1 MCKPVLEQI
10 RLLQVTWILASD
22 WIKLR
27 ESHAIPGICV
37 IFAKQVYL
45 GPVKRVTCKDSM
57 QKVELLSIFCC
68 NFSQPA
74 TIWFVAKQ
82 IRFEVGRT
90 CNIAIQLVLHHVAKQ
105 VTRFRVSFQLPY
117 LTSRAISSV
126 ILLLLKISKTKLIF
140 FYTGAEKFCPQR
152 YSTMMRWIEIARG
165 TLTLIK
171 TKILKLFHFTGEK
184 RSIPTCPAEPD
195 VNFSPSLGVAVHT
208 PSPSNCRFTARY
220 KLPFFV
226 DKMGSE
232 FMEWTTAVHESVPGH
247 HLQDASYRE
256 IFKPK

>member
-1 MCKPVLEQI
+1 MQN
-10 RLLQVTWILASD
+10 RL
-22 WIKLR
+22 
-27 ESHAIPGICV
+27 
-37 IFAKQVYL
+37 
-45 GPVKRVTCKDSM
+45 DS
-57 QKVELLSIFCC
+57 
-68 NFSQPA
+68 
-74 TIWFVAKQ
+74 
-82 IRFEVGRT
+82 
-90 CNIAIQLVLHHVAKQ
+90 QLVERATSLFNLFCTNVAKQ
-105 VTRFRVSFQLPY
+105 VTRFRCPFQLPY

-126 ILLLLKISKTKLIF
+126 ILLLFKISNTKLIF
-140 FYTGAEKFCPQR
+140 LYTGAEKFCPQR

-171 TKILKLFHFTGEK
+171 TKIVKLFHFTGEK

-208 PSPSNCRFTARY
+208 PSISNCRFTAKY

-256 IFKPK
+256 IFEPR

>member
-1 MCKPVLEQI
+1 MQN
-10 RLLQVTWILASD
+10 RL
-22 WIKLR
+22 
-27 ESHAIPGICV
+27 
-37 IFAKQVYL
+37 
-45 GPVKRVTCKDSM
+45 DSRL
-57 QKVELLSIFCC
+57 VERATSLFNLFCT
-68 NFSQPA
+68 N
-74 TIWFVAKQ
+74 
-82 IRFEVGRT
+82 
-90 CNIAIQLVLHHVAKQ
+90 VAKQ
-105 VTRFRVSFQLPY
+105 VTRFRVPFQLPY
-117 LTSRAISSV
+117 LTSRVISSV
-126 ILLLLKISKTKLIF
+126 ILLLLKISNAKLIF

-184 RSIPTCPAEPD
+184 RSIPTCPVEPD

>member
-1 MCKPVLEQI
+1 
-10 RLLQVTWILASD
+10 
-22 WIKLR
+22 
-27 ESHAIPGICV
+27 
-37 IFAKQVYL
+37 
-45 GPVKRVTCKDSM
+45 M
-57 QKVELLSIFCC
+57 QKVELRSIFCC

-82 IRFEVGRT
+82 IRFAVGRT
-90 CNIAIQLVLHHVAKQ
+90 CNIAIQLVLHQCCKTSYTFPLSVS
-105 VTRFRVSFQLPY
+105 VTVP
-117 LTSRAISSV
+117 RAISSV
-126 ILLLLKISKTKLIF
+126 ILLLLKISNTKLIF

-152 YSTMMRWIEIARG
+152 YSTMMRWIEIARS